1 MEDQL
6 RDISAL
12 SEAAMARPRPAA
24 RHTVRDTTGISRH
37 KARPPKLE
45 SRSKSVGAETGAESP
60 GTRYIT
66 QKIQQS
72 GIFLSSDPKPY
83 IVYIF

>member
-12 SEAAMARPRPAA
+12 SEAAMARPR
-24 RHTVRDTTGISRH
+24 TVRDTNGISRH

-45 SRSKSVGAETGAESP
+45 SRSKSVGAETGPESP
-60 GTRYIT
+60 GVRYIAQT
-66 QKIQQS
+66 ITAVRD
-72 GIFLSSDPKPY
+72 ILE
-83 IVYIF
+83 

>member
-12 SEAAMARPRPAA
+12 SEAAMARPRP
-24 RHTVRDTTGISRH
+24 VRDTNGISRH

-60 GTRYIT
+60 GVRYIT
-66 QKIQQS
+66 QIHKHCS
-72 GIFLSSDPKPY
+72 H
-83 IVYIF
+83 